1 MSAWSQHDIAL
12 AMVYIFMIL
21 LTPTAFKLGRLSI
34 RYIYHRFFSREDIYV
49 TYKDNGIVKKRIKIQ
64 RMRNGSLREVELGL
78 GRRSASHE

>member
-21 LTPTAFKLGRLSI
+21 LTPTAFKLGRLSS
-34 RYIYHRFFSREDIYV
+34 RYIYHRFFSHEDIYV
-49 TYKDNGIVKKRIKIQ
+49 TYKDKGVVKKRIKIQ
-64 RMRNGSLREVELGL
+64 RMRDGSLREVDLGL